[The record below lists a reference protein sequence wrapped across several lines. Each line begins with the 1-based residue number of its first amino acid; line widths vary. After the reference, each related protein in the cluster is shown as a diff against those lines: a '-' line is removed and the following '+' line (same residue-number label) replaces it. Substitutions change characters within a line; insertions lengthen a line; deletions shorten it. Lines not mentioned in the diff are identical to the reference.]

1 MTSEMSV
8 KKLEEMKR
16 TITNRAKEVKCS
28 LSQKEKIDVEGAAAT
43 LGTVPGHKSNG
54 GTLFLGGVNATQ
66 LMLQLD
72 YGRRW

>member
-1 MTSEMSV
+1 
-8 KKLEEMKR
+8 
-16 TITNRAKEVKCS
+16 VKCS